1 MTDLNSQSFTEEAEL
16 LGHDLAPAKRVVTLS
31 HDYLVHD
38 EADHARALTER
49 NDDIEKYLKQGY
61 KLATTFF
68 VPVAI
73 RASIVDTLTR

>member
-16 LGHDLAPAKRVVTLS
+16 LGHDLAPAKRVVTL
-31 HDYLVHD
+31 VHD

-61 KLATTFF
+61 KLSTTFF